1 MWFNICDITSKVGC
15 EIVSKL
21 GIYVSSIPQ
30 IKDYWIKSIHS
41 PNPSPHE
48 GNIKQINKVEKSYG
62 C

>member
-30 IKDYWIKSIHS
+30 IKDYSQDWSQIH
-41 PNPSPHE
+41 E
-48 GNIKQINKVEKSYG
+48 INVKIEAFLNYLYQ
-62 C
+62 